1 MKAVGY
7 VRVSTLKQCDSYEV
21 QLERIESY
29 CRFHNLQLDRVFY
42 DNGVSGAI
50 PINERPDGL
59 NMMVY
64 IRENHIL
71 NMVGMKLD
79 RFFRDTIDALNTV
92 ALLDKKGI
100 SLHVVDMAGVS
111 INTTSATG
119 KLMLTM
125 ISAVAEMERNLIAE
139 RTSAALQYKKS
150 NGIAYTR
157 EVYGFKKVGGV
168 MKGGKMSGG
177 RFEVD
182 PEQMVEIKEIYQ
194 TRSLGMGFERIADLL
209 TKKGKKTWHKSTVRA
224 ILRNDIYK
232 QYISI

>member
-7 VRVSTLKQCDSYEV
+7 IRVSTLKQDDSYEV

-29 CRFHNLQLDRVFY
+29 CRFHNLQLDNVFF
-42 DNGVSGAI
+42 DNGVSGTI
-50 PINERPDGL
+50 PINERPEGL
-59 NMMVY
+59 KMMVY
-64 IRENHIL
+64 VRENHVL

-79 RFFRDTIDALNTV
+79 RFFRDTVDALNTV
-92 ALLDKKGI
+92 AILDKIGI
-100 SLHVVDMAGVS
+100 SLHIVDMSGVS

-139 RTSAALQYKKS
+139 RTSAALQSKKAR
-150 NGIAYTR
+150 GLAYTR
-157 EVYGFKKVGGV
+157 EVYGFKKV
-168 MKGGKMSGG
+168 SG

-182 PEQMVEIKEIYQ
+182 PEQMVDIKEIYQ

-224 ILRNDIYK
+224 ILKNDIYK
-232 QYISI
+232 QYISA